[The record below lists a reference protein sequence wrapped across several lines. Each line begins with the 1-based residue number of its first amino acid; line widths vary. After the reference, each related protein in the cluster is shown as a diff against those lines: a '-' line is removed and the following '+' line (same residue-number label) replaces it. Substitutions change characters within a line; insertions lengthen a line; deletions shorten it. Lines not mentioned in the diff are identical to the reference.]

1 MKRIF
6 FVVLIVLALV
16 GFATPV
22 FALDGNPP
30 AQGIDLVYV
39 GQLLQAIALAT
50 IPVLVGAGTRYL
62 LAKYATERAR
72 LSSEKQF
79 ALDVFIKTAIF
90 AAEQMHAKNYIV
102 DKLDFATARVQD
114 WLTANKFYV
123 DAYEIR
129 ARIEAAVFTEFN
141 GFALPPKSENE

>member
-1 MKRIF
+1 ME
-6 FVVLIVLALV
+6 
-16 GFATPV
+16 
-22 FALDGNPP
+22 LDF
-30 AQGIDLVYV
+30 QFI
-39 GQLLQAIALAT
+39 GQLLQALILAVV
-50 IPVLVGAGTRYL
+50 PVLAAAA
-62 LAKYATERAR
+62 AKWFVDKARLERAR
-72 LSSEKQF
+72 LSNEQQF

-114 WLTANKFYV
+114 WLTANKLYV

-141 GFALPPKSENE
+141 GFALPPESDNE

>member
-1 MKRIF
+1 ME
-6 FVVLIVLALV
+6 
-16 GFATPV
+16 
-22 FALDGNPP
+22 LDF
-30 AQGIDLVYV
+30 QFI
-39 GQLLQAIALAT
+39 GQLLQALILAVV
-50 IPVLVGAGTRYL
+50 PVLAATA
-62 LAKYATERAR
+62 AKWFVDKARLERAR
-72 LSSEKQF
+72 LSSEQQF

-141 GFALPPKSENE
+141 GFALSPESENE